1 MEDTSMHYVAGIDSG
16 SGFTKAVIIRQR
28 QPDRP
33 PVVLGLGITRTGAK
47 VEESARTALKAAAE
61 NARIDPSEVSYIAAT
76 GFGRYGISFR
86 DIQITEITS
95 AARGANYLNP
105 HAATLLDIGSQSTR
119 AVALRDG
126 GRVGGFK
133 TNDKCAAG
141 SGSFIQRAA
150 KYLEVGIEDV
160 GELALHSET
169 SQPISSVCAVL
180 AESEIIN
187 HVSLGVSVEDILRGI
202 YDSLADRAALLLKRV
217 QSRGKVSTPE
227 SVIQEKTD
235 AQNAKGQTMFIG
247 GVATQRGMVK
257 ALEQRLGI
265 KVEVPNDCE
274 YVCALGAALLGL
286 KRLLSRNENPLELP
300 IHQDRGGERLRLTT

>member
-1 MEDTSMHYVAGIDSG
+1 VEDTGMHYVAGIDSG
-16 SGFTKAVIIRQR
+16 SGFTKAVIISQR

-33 PVVLGLGITRTGAK
+33 PVVLGLGFTRTGAK
-47 VEESARTALKAAAE
+47 VEESARAALKAAAE
-61 NARIDPSEVSYIAAT
+61 NARIDLSEVSYIAAT

-86 DIQITEITS
+86 DVQITEITS

-105 HAATLLDIGSQSTR
+105 HAGIVLDIGSQSTR
-119 AVALRDG
+119 AVALKDG
-126 GRVGGFK
+126 GKVGGFK

-150 KYLEVGIEDV
+150 KYLQVGIEDV
-160 GELALHSET
+160 GELALQSEN

-187 HVSLGVSVEDILRGI
+187 HVSLGVGVEDILRGI

-217 QSRGKVSTPE
+217 QTRGKVAAPASADE
-227 SVIQEKTD
+227 EKNSEG
-235 AQNAKGQTMFIG
+235 ATMFIG

-265 KVEVPNDCE
+265 KVEVPSDCE

-286 KRLLSRNENPLELP
+286 KRLESSGRNPLEVSDP
-300 IHQDRGGERLRLTT
+300 KYQSDRGARLPLTA

>member
-1 MEDTSMHYVAGIDSG
+1 MRYVAGIDSG

-28 QPDRP
+28 QSDRP
-33 PVVLGLGITRTGAK
+33 PVVLGLGLTRTGAK
-47 VEESARTALKAAAE
+47 VEESARTALKLAAE
-61 NARIDPSEVSYIAAT
+61 NARIGPLEVSYIAAT

-95 AARGANYLNP
+95 AARGAHYLNP
-105 HAATLLDIGSQSTR
+105 HAAIVLDIGSQSTR
-119 AVALRDG
+119 AVALKDG
-126 GRVGGFK
+126 GKVGGFK

-150 KYLEVGIEDV
+150 KYLQVGIEDV
-160 GELALHSET
+160 GELALKSEN

-187 HVSLGVSVEDILRGI
+187 HVSTGVGVEDILRGI

-217 QSRGKVSTPE
+217 QTRGKGMTAE
-227 SVIQEKTD
+227 ANDEKNS
-235 AQNAKGQTMFIG
+235 AGQTMFIG

-286 KRLLSRNENPLELP
+286 KRLQNRNDIPLEVSDPAYQPGSGGPLP
-300 IHQDRGGERLRLTT
+300 LPA

>member
-1 MEDTSMHYVAGIDSG
+1 MHYVAGIDSG

-47 VEESARTALKAAAE
+47 VQEAARAALEAAAE
-61 NARIDPSEVSYIAAT
+61 NARIDPLEVSYIAAT

-95 AARGANYLNP
+95 AARGAHYLNP
-105 HAATLLDIGSQSTR
+105 HAAIVLDIGSQSTR

-150 KYLEVGIEDV
+150 KYLQVGIEDV
-160 GELALHSET
+160 GELALQSEN

-187 HVSLGVSVEDILRGI
+187 HVSTGVGVEDILRGI
-202 YDSLADRAALLLKRV
+202 YDSLADRSALLLKRV
-217 QSRGKVSTPE
+217 QTRGKVAAPAAANDQKSSHDE
-227 SVIQEKTD
+227 M
-235 AQNAKGQTMFIG
+235 MFIG

-274 YVCALGAALLGL
+274 YVCAIGAALLGL
-286 KRLLSRNENPLELP
+286 KRLQSRDDYPLQASHSNHT
-300 IHQDRGGERLRLTT
+300 ISVGA

>member
-1 MEDTSMHYVAGIDSG
+1 MHYVAGIDSG

-28 QPDRP
+28 QLDRP
-33 PVVLGLGITRTGAK
+33 PVVVGLGITRTGAK
-47 VEESARTALKAAAE
+47 VEEAARTALKLAAD
-61 NARIDPSEVSYIAAT
+61 NARIGASDVLYVAAT
-76 GFGRYGISFR
+76 GFGRYGIAFR

-95 AARGANYLNP
+95 AARGVHYLNP
-105 HAATLLDIGSQSTR
+105 HAAIVLDIGSQSTR

-187 HVSLGVSVEDILRGI
+187 HVSMGVSVEDILRGI

-235 AQNAKGQTMFIG
+235 AQKAKGKTMFIG

-265 KVEVPNDCE
+265 KVEVPKDCE

-286 KRLLSRNENPLELP
+286 KRLQSRNDNPLEAFHP
-300 IHQDRGGERLRLTT
+300 TSHPGERVLLPG

>member
-1 MEDTSMHYVAGIDSG
+1 MYYVAGIDSG
-16 SGFTKAVIIRQR
+16 SGFTKAVILRQR
-28 QPDRP
+28 YSDRP
-33 PVVLGLGITRTGAK
+33 PVILGRATTRTG
-47 VEESARTALKAAAE
+47 VDMELSARAALDAATI
-61 NARIDPSEVSYIAAT
+61 NARLKPPEISYVAAT
-76 GFGRYGISFR
+76 GFGRYGIGFR

-105 HAATLLDIGSQSTR
+105 HTSVVLDIGSQSTR
-119 AVALRDG
+119 AVGLKDG
-126 GRVGGFK
+126 GRVRAFK

-150 KYLEVGIEDV
+150 KYLQVGIEDV
-160 GELALHSET
+160 GELALQSEN

-187 HVSLGVSVEDILRGI
+187 HVSSGVSIEDILRGI

-217 QSRGKVSTPE
+217 EKHQRIGGGAQPE
-227 SVIQEKTD
+227 LPKSE
-235 AQNAKGQTMFIG
+235 AASGEMMFIG

-257 ALEQRLGI
+257 ALEERVGI
-265 KVEVPNDCE
+265 KVEVPTDCE

-286 KRLLSRNENPLELP
+286 KRLQARV
-300 IHQDRGGERLRLTT
+300 